1 MLVGSTSTAYLAIMA
16 METSRRSEDDE
27 LKIEG
32 LASADA
38 AAAGAGD
45 GLDGLLEK
53 IEAAHAGDGLETV
66 EPAGDSQAPAGDGA
80 TADENGGSS
89 KTGDGSKT
97 AATVEEI
104 LDKVGVDAAGRLE
117 DTIKA
122 DEERLKTSSHR
133 IVANK
138 VRKNSKKYQGYAA
151 FCLGAI
157 VLGAVW
163 LIVGLLTKSVW
174 PIPFFGV
181 WNEVCGAFLVVWGGL
196 MLLNAR

>member
-80 TADENGGSS
+80 AADG
-89 KTGDGSKT
+89 TGDSSKT

-104 LDKVGVDAAGRLE
+104 LDKVGVDAAGKLE

>member
-1 MLVGSTSTAYLAIMA
+1 MA
-16 METSRRSEDDE
+16 METNRRSEDEE

-38 AAAGAGD
+38 AGGAGD

-53 IEAAHAGDGLETV
+53 IEAAHAGDEPETV
-66 EPAGDSQAPAGDGA
+66 EPAGDSQAPAVDGG
-80 TADENGGSS
+80 TAGE
-89 KTGDGSKT
+89 GDGSGKISDGSET
-97 AATVEEI
+97 ATTVEEI
-104 LDKVGVDAAGRLE
+104 LDKVGVDAAGKLA

-133 IVANK
+133 IVASK
-138 VRKNSKKYQGYAA
+138 VRKNSKQYQGYVA

-163 LIVGLLTKSVW
+163 LAVGLLTKSGW

>member
-1 MLVGSTSTAYLAIMA
+1 MTSTAYLAIMA

-32 LASADA
+32 LASANA

-53 IEAAHAGDGLETV
+53 IEAAHAGDGLEAV
-66 EPAGDSQAPAGDGA
+66 EPAGDSQAPAGDGG
-80 TADENGGSS
+80 TAGEN
-89 KTGDGSKT
+89 GDGSKT
-97 AATVEEI
+97 APTVEEI
-104 LDKVGVDAAGRLE
+104 LDKVGVDAAGKLA

-133 IVANK
+133 IVASK
-138 VRKNSKKYQGYAA
+138 VRKNSKQYQGYAA

-163 LIVGLLTKSVW
+163 LAVGLLTKSVW

-181 WNEVCGAFLVVWGGL
+181 WNEVCGAFLAVWGGL

>member
-1 MLVGSTSTAYLAIMA
+1 MA
-16 METSRRSEDDE
+16 METRRRSEDDE

-80 TADENGGSS
+80 AADG
-89 KTGDGSKT
+89 TGDGSKT

-104 LDKVGVDAAGRLE
+104 LDKVGADAAGKLE

>member
-1 MLVGSTSTAYLAIMA
+1 MA

-66 EPAGDSQAPAGDGA
+66 EPVGDSQAPAGDGA
-80 TADENGGSS
+80 AADGTGDSS
-89 KTGDGSKT
+89 KTAD
-97 AATVEEI
+97 TVEEI
-104 LDKVGVDAAGRLE
+104 LDKVGVDAAGKLE

>member
-1 MLVGSTSTAYLAIMA
+1 MA
-16 METSRRSEDDE
+16 METRRRSEDDE

-32 LASADA
+32 LASANA

-53 IEAAHAGDGLETV
+53 IEAAHAGNGLETV
-66 EPAGDSQAPAGDGA
+66 EPAGDSQAPAGDA
-80 TADENGGSS
+80 AAADEN
-89 KTGDGSKT
+89 GDGSKT

-104 LDKVGVDAAGRLE
+104 LDKVGVDAAGKLE

-138 VRKNSKKYQGYAA
+138 VRKNSKQYQGYAA

-163 LIVGLLTKSVW
+163 LAVGLLTKSVW